1 MDNNIIQTISTI
13 GFPIV
18 ACIAMACHVKHITD
32 QNNKNIECITKTHK
46 AEIDSFNT
54 AINNNT
60 MAIQKLTDM
69 LAMSRWSNYK
79 EDI

>member
-18 ACIAMACHVKHITD
+18 ACIAMACYVKYITD
-32 QNNKNIECITKTHK
+32 QNNKHIECITRTHK
-46 AEIDSFNT
+46 AEIDSFST

-69 LAMSRWSNYK
+69 LAMSRWSSYK

>member
-1 MDNNIIQTISTI
+1 MDGNIIQTISTI

-18 ACIAMACHVKHITD
+18 ACIALACYVKYITD
-32 QNNKNIECITKTHK
+32 QHNKNIECITKIHK

-69 LAMSRWSNYK
+69 ISMSRWSSYK
-79 EDI
+79 EDS